1 MRSFSVKNIIGH
13 VSDAAVAHAI
23 HELEHHDLVDTLVLG
38 DQDVQRH
45 RLRAITE
52 GGAECLIALPRDQ
65 RLSDG
70 AVIVLADDAAV
81 VVRMR
86 DVRWLALEPADT
98 ATALEI
104 GHLAG
109 HMHWRVRFDDSR
121 LRVALDAPVRDYLD
135 RLAPWID
142 GGRLRH
148 DLD

>member
-52 GGAECLIALPRDQ
+52 GGAECLIA
-65 RLSDG
+65 
-70 AVIVLADDAAV
+70 
-81 VVRMR
+81 
-86 DVRWLALEPADT
+86 
-98 ATALEI
+98 
-104 GHLAG
+104 
-109 HMHWRVRFDDSR
+109 HWRVRFDDSR